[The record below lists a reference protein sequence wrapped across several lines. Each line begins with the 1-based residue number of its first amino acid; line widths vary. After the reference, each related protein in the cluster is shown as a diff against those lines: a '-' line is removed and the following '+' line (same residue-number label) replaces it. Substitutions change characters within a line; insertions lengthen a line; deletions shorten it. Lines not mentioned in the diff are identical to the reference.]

1 MEGLNTSVPTVELK
15 PGFHISRI
23 IKGGWQLSSGHRAM
37 VTSDPIADMTAFTM
51 AGITTFDC
59 ADIYTGVE
67 ELIGKFLKEWRAQN
81 DTKEPVRVLTKFV
94 PDADVLPIINK
105 AYVTKIIDRS
115 LRRLGLER
123 LDMVQF
129 SWWDY
134 SVHRYVET
142 ASWLKE
148 LQQEGKIEL
157 LSATN
162 FNTATTAELVDAGIP
177 LSTLQLQYSPLDRR
191 PEKTL
196 ANLCIKQNI
205 KLLCYGTVAG
215 GFISKRWLGQQEP
228 KGEFENRSLIK
239 YKLMIDET
247 GGWNVFQNF
256 LETLNSIANKHQ
268 VSITNVVSQYMLS
281 RPAVGAVIIG
291 AANANHLKENLDT
304 FSFNLDQVDL
314 KQIESAAAQFRIPDG
329 DVWDIERI
337 KEGPHGRIMRY
348 NLNAQATDN

>member
-1 MEGLNTSVPTVELK
+1 MEGLTSAVPTVELK
-15 PGFHISRI
+15 PGFHLSRI

-37 VTSDPIADMTAFTM
+37 VTSDPIADMTAFTK

-67 ELIGKFLKEWRAQN
+67 ELIGKFLKDWRAQN
-81 DTKEPVRVLTKFV
+81 GTKEPVRVLTKFV
-94 PDADVLPIINK
+94 PDADVLPAITK
-105 AYVTKIIDRS
+105 TYVTKIIDRS

-134 SVHRYVET
+134 SVRRYVET
-142 ASWLKE
+142 AGWLKE
-148 LQQEGKIEL
+148 LQQEGKIEI

-162 FNTATTAELVDAGIP
+162 FNTATIAELLDAGIP
-177 LSTLQLQYSPLDRR
+177 ISTLQLQYSPLDRR

-196 ANLCIKQNI
+196 VDLCLKHNCR
-205 KLLCYGTVAG
+205 LLCYGTVAG

-247 GGWNVFQNF
+247 GGWDVFQHF
-256 LETLNSIANKHQ
+256 LETLNVIANKHQ
-268 VSITNVVSQYMLS
+268 VSITNVVSQYILS
-281 RPAVGAVIIG
+281 RPAVGALIIG
-291 AANANHLKENLDT
+291 AANANHLKENLNT
-304 FSFNLDQVDL
+304 FSFSLDQDDL
-314 KQIESAAAQFRIPDG
+314 KQIESAAAQFKIPEG